1 MVENTGV
8 ADSFLPFPASMSFV
22 KISPLRSPLLT
33 LQYGFTEHVESQNG
47 QSSRNGHHIL
57 ALSQGASYFS
67 ASNLLRGTPRSSR
80 RAMPKG
86 VPAPGPWDLPGDN
99 VNLDNEGLG
108 EGMHPYIRMGII
120 VRARRLDLRILMDAH
135 DLHNRGF
142 VDKNTFQ
149 RSLAYAFGNQWNEL
163 QLTTAEF
170 DEVRT
175 APQT

>member
-1 MVENTGV
+1 
-8 ADSFLPFPASMSFV
+8 
-22 KISPLRSPLLT
+22 
-33 LQYGFTEHVESQNG
+33 
-47 QSSRNGHHIL
+47 
-57 ALSQGASYFS
+57 
-67 ASNLLRGTPRSSR
+67 
-80 RAMPKG
+80 MPKG

-163 QLTTAEF
+163 QLTTDLLCSEKNMALSRVGDRCGALGDDAVLAAF
-170 DEVRT
+170 LGS
-175 APQT
+175 